1 MTQMASLH
9 CGSVTRRCLILGALA
24 LAALVAACATEAA
37 SDSTSATVVMLDN
50 EFDQDVYRV
59 DVGTTVTFVNEGRN
73 PHNAVA
79 ADGSWSTED
88 SFGDLVMVE
97 GDETQITFDE
107 PGEYFFICTFHAAND
122 EGMVA
127 TLIVGDA
134 APTGATDVAGA
145 EPPADAST
153 RRVPGD
159 YPTIQSAVDAAQPG
173 DLILIA
179 PGVYREE
186 VAVATERLTLR
197 GEDRNETIIDG
208 EFARENGIIIVAD
221 GVAVENLTTRNA
233 NGNGVFWTGVTG
245 FRGSYLTSYH
255 TGNYGIYAFDSSDG
269 LLEHSHASGS
279 PDAGFY
285 VGQCDPCRTVV
296 TNVVSEYNGMGYSG
310 TNASV
315 DMYVIDSVW
324 RNNGAGIVPN
334 SLDGEKLPPV
344 HDVTIIGNLIHDNGR
359 TDVPFKNATW
369 PAYGNGVIV
378 AGGNDSLVARNR
390 IVNHPGNGVLIPP
403 NLDKNFWI
411 SSGNMVRDNV
421 IEGSGR
427 ADLAL
432 GGPAGDGNCFENN
445 DHTTSIPVG
454 LEAFQSCG
462 GFRLPVRWELAGT
475 LEPLGRIAENTRG
488 TRPDAAVGSTP
499 IPPSQE
505 RLPGGAG
512 APVRP
517 AVDVFASYDLQLDQL
532 TVPDLPS
539 GVTVTQEKG
548 LTLFGIL
555 LATSGWSI
563 YFGLW
568 AYLMPFMLFAA
579 LLAVKLWDIVRRE
592 DLSRT
597 ATIVWIAIGL
607 LLPFVGI
614 LAYFLFGK
622 SSIPAWQRLAIVG
635 GGLAAYLV
643 LFAVG
648 AVVGGIV

>member
-1 MTQMASLH
+1 M
-9 CGSVTRRCLILGALA
+9 TRRCLILCAIA

-37 SDSTSATVVMLDN
+37 PESPSATVVMLDN

-88 SFGDLVMVE
+88 SFGDLVMTE

-107 PGEYFFICTFHAAND
+107 PGEYLFICTFHAANN

-127 TLIVGDA
+127 TLIVGDGGSTG
-134 APTGATDVAGA
+134 PTDLAGA
-145 EPPADAST
+145 QPPADAST

-186 VAVATERLTLR
+186 VAVATERLTIR

-221 GVAVENLTTRNA
+221 GVAIENLTTRNA

-255 TGNYGIYAFDSSDG
+255 TGNYGIYAFDSTDG

-344 HDVTIIGNLIHDNGR
+344 HDVTIVGNLIHDNGR

-378 AGGNDSLVARNR
+378 AGGNDSLIARNR
-390 IVNHPGNGVLIPP
+390 IINHPGNGVLIPP

-411 SSGNMVRDNV
+411 SSGNTVRDNV

-432 GGPAGDGNCFENN
+432 GGPAGDDNCFENN
-445 DHTTSIPVG
+445 DHATSIPVG

-499 IPPSQE
+499 VPPPQE
-505 RLPGGAG
+505 QLPGGAA

-517 AVDVFASYDLQLDQL
+517 AVDVFASYDLQLDRL

-555 LATSGWSI
+555 LATSAWSI

-592 DLSRT
+592 DLSRA
-597 ATIVWIAIGL
+597 ATIVWIAIAL

-622 SSIPAWQRLAIVG
+622 SSIPAWQRVAIVG